1 MAIRAVLFD
10 FDGTVANTNRLV
22 LDSWQHTYR
31 TLTGREADEAVIKA
45 TFGEP
50 LPVSMEKAFPDTPT
64 DEAIAVYR
72 DHQKDIYEEM
82 IEAFEGMPELMKALK
97 EKGYLVAIVT
107 SRMRNSTLIGLRK
120 FGVMEDI
127 DCIVTCEDTD
137 KHKPDPEPVLIALER
152 LSVSAEE
159 ALMVGDSMFDI
170 KCAHNAGVK
179 SVLVEWAEAT
189 TEEDRNGPDAPE
201 YIIGRAEDLFEIL

>member
-10 FDGTVANTNRLV
+10 FDGTVANTNKLV

-50 LPVSMEKAFPDTPT
+50 LPVSMEKAFPNTPA
-64 DEAIAVYR
+64 DESIAVYR
-72 DHQKDIYEEM
+72 EHQKDIYEEM
-82 IEAFEGMPELMKALK
+82 IEAFDGMPELMKALK

-107 SRMRNSTLIGLRK
+107 SRMRNTTLIGLRK

-170 KCAHNAGVK
+170 KCARNAGVK
-179 SVLVEWAEAT
+179 TVLVEWAEAV
-189 TEEDRNGPDAPE
+189 TEADRKGPDAPE
-201 YIIGRAEDLFEIL
+201 YIIDRAEDLFEIL

>member
-50 LPVSMEKAFPDTPT
+50 LPVSMEKAFPDTPA
-64 DEAIAVYR
+64 DESIAVYR
-72 DHQKDIYEEM
+72 GHQKDIYEEM
-82 IEAFEGMPELMKALK
+82 IEAFDGMPELMKALK

-107 SRMRNSTLIGLRK
+107 SRMRNTTLIGLRK

-170 KCAHNAGVK
+170 KCARNAGVK
-179 SVLVEWAEAT
+179 TVLVEWAEAA
-189 TEEDRNGPDAPE
+189 TEEDRTGPDAPE
-201 YIIGRAEDLFEIL
+201 YMIGRAEDLFEIL

>member
-31 TLTGREADEAVIKA
+31 TLTGREEEEAVIRA

-64 DEAIAVYR
+64 EEAITVYR

-82 IEAFEGMPELMKALK
+82 IEPFDGMPELMKALK

-107 SRMRNSTLIGLRK
+107 SRMRNTTMVGLRK
-120 FGVMEDI
+120 FGVLEDI

-170 KCAHNAGVK
+170 KCARNAGVK
-179 SVLVEWAEAT
+179 TVLVEWAEAA
-189 TEEDRNGPDAPE
+189 TEEDRTGSDAPE
-201 YIIGRAEDLFEIL
+201 YIIDRPEDLFEIL

>member
-170 KCAHNAGVK
+170 KCARNAGVK
-179 SVLVEWAEAT
+179 SVLVEWAEAA

>member
-179 SVLVEWAEAT
+179 SVLVEWAEAA

>member
-31 TLTGREADEAVIKA
+31 TLTGKEAEEAVIKA

-64 DEAIAVYR
+64 DESIAIYR
-72 DHQKDIYEEM
+72 GHQKDIYEEM
-82 IEAFEGMPELMKALK
+82 IEAFDGMPELMKALK

-107 SRMRNSTLIGLRK
+107 SRMRNTTLIGLRK

-170 KCAHNAGVK
+170 KCARNAGVK
-179 SVLVEWAEAT
+179 TVLVEWAEAA
-189 TEEDRNGPDAPE
+189 TEEDRTGSDAPE
-201 YIIGRAEDLFEIL
+201 YIIDRPEDLFEIL